1 MALATQIES
10 LLFVSIRPL
19 SVKELMEKSESKK
32 KEDVENALV
41 DLIKKYNTEGSGIT
55 IQRIDDKVQMV
66 TSKDTSEMISEH
78 LKSEVSG
85 ELTPASLET
94 LTVIAYRGPI
104 SKSELEL
111 IRGVNCSMIIRNLL
125 IRGLIEE
132 RKGAKDL
139 VPAYQITFE
148 FLRYLGLADVKE
160 LPDYANLNSDENLKN
175 LLKTSTT
182 TESDDTNT
190 ELGLGAVEI
199 PVIKAAADDYE
210 GTEEQYP
217 DEDSDSDDDEEEAD
231 KKDED
236 KDSLKEEGFDHIDE
250 KELAVVVADEP
261 STELGAEDEDEFDE
275 DDEDDDED
283 DEDEDEDDE
292 DKV

>member
-19 SVKELMEKSESKK
+19 SVKELMDKTESKK
-32 KEDVENALV
+32 KDEVENALV

-125 IRGLIEE
+125 IRGLVEE

-139 VPAYQITFE
+139 VPSYQITFE
-148 FLRYLGLADVKE
+148 FLRYLGLSDVKE
-160 LPDYANLNSDENLKN
+160 LPDFANLNSDENLKN
-175 LLKTSTT
+175 LLKTV
-182 TESDDTNT
+182 NT
-190 ELGLGAVEI
+190 GNDEDNAENAEIGLGSVEI
-199 PVIKAAADDYE
+199 PIIKAAADDYE

-217 DEDSDSDDDEEEAD
+217 DEDKDTDEDDSDLVEKA
-231 KKDED
+231 DED

-250 KELAVVVADEP
+250 KELAVVVEDDK
-261 STELGAEDEDEFDE
+261 EDEDEF
-275 DDEDDDED
+275 DEDDDED
-283 DEDEDEDDE
+283 DEDEDDDEDDE
-292 DKV
+292 DKE